1 MDGSLRY
8 HRALERDTRPARP
21 RRGRVR
27 SLLRRALLLGSVV
40 LVAGCAVSKA
50 LESAPGIDLSPVKAG
65 ATRQEVEAVVGE
77 PLREW
82 TTRTGVRY
90 RLYRYDAGIEPS
102 AGGAGLV
109 VFMDVITLGLFEVI
123 EAASPAGWNIR
134 GEKKQPLLAVSYD
147 TQEIVIGVFKDVG
160 ELDDFP
166 EDGQVAARPVRGVN
180 ASER

>member
-1 MDGSLRY
+1 M
-8 HRALERDTRPARP
+8 
-21 RRGRVR
+21 
-27 SLLRRALLLGSVV
+27 V
-40 LVAGCAVSKA
+40 LVASCAVSKA

-82 TTRTGVRY
+82 TTRMGVRY

-123 EAASPAGWNIR
+123 EAASPAGWNIQ

-147 TQEIVIGVFKDVG
+147 TQGIVIGVFKDVG

-166 EDGQVAARPVRGVN
+166 EDGHASAKPANAVN
-180 ASER
+180 APDR